1 MATLPFLSFFFA
13 HQRFFIS
20 IWWQKW
26 LTKRKDVHFTDFKV
40 KISGWRNIVVPN
52 HLGMNSAFTWET
64 REHINSPPL
73 TSQRTFPRPLGRCLP
88 VWRWGTGSRFL
99 GGSSSGRRRSSLGGC
114 SFCKR
119 KRTSIFNLKIWSFSS
134 LVMKRV
140 FLNVFFYAKC
150 KILASLNTMCSCSNP
165 ATRSKGNTAA

>member
-1 MATLPFLSFFFA
+1 MSEKEKKSRTIAAIKTKCTLKTEHKTKLNYFFIFMSTHSLLWQRFLFLFLFFA
-13 HQRFFIS
+13 HQDRNGS
-20 IWWQKW
+20 Q
-26 LTKRKDVHFTDFKV
+26 RGRSVDVHFTDFKV

-73 TSQRTFPRPLGRCLP
+73 TSQRTFPRPLGQCLP
-88 VWRWGTGSRFL
+88 VWRWGTRSRFL

-119 KRTSIFNLKIWSFSS
+119 KRTSIF
-134 LVMKRV
+134 
-140 FLNVFFYAKC
+140 
-150 KILASLNTMCSCSNP
+150 P
-165 ATRSKGNTAA
+165 

>member
-13 HQRFFIS
+13 HQWFFIS

-140 FLNVFFYAKC
+140 FLNVFFMPNAKY
-150 KILASLNTMCSCSNP
+150 
-165 ATRSKGNTAA
+165 